1 MKKKDT
7 LKIGA
12 SVGLFSL
19 LIIRALSEKYGNNAR
34 IMIGGISV
42 IIGICI
48 ILFILCMKKY
58 VLALLSLGVMLLGI
72 IGFIGMLLDNIYI
85 VGAGIVLV
93 FIIMPIIIKI
103 APKYR
108 K

>member
-72 IGFIGMLLDNIYI
+72 IGFIGMLLDNIYCRSWNSI
-85 VGAGIVLV
+85 SIYYYAYNN
-93 FIIMPIIIKI
+93 KNCT
-103 APKYR
+103 
-108 K
+108 